1 VLLGMSPRILSVCF
15 INVLGIVIPSF
26 SVLSLCVVLT
36 IRILHIV
43 IHSYKSIA
51 RSEPPALQP

>member
-15 INVLGIVIPSF
+15 INAIGSVIPTF

-43 IHSYKSIA
+43 TDSQYY
-51 RSEPPALQP
+51 